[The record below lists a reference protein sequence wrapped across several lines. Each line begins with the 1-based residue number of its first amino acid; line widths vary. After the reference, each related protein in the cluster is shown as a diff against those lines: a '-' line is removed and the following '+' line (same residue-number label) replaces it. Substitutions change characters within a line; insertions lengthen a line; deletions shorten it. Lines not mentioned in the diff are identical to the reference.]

1 MNTNNNNTNQYFTN
15 NSDVVITGI
24 YYYLLT
30 LHEILNA
37 LLLLLLLRVYGK
49 QKRNL
54 IYEKKVIYNREGFGI
69 VWKILFFV
77 LIKHITDITQ

>member
-37 LLLLLLLRVYGK
+37 LLLLLLRVYGK